1 MKINDYVLHKY
12 YYPYKYKYWLL
23 LVFLFFL
30 MLLFQSCEVELPAE
44 VGKAKAELPEKIDF
58 NLHVKPILSDK
69 CFACHGPDKA
79 GVKAELQLTSSS
91 LAFAEL
97 AENPGN
103 FPIVPGKLSKSQ
115 VFYRIISEDEELIM
129 PPLESNLSLSE
140 EEKAILIKWI
150 EQGAEFKPHW
160 AFIIPEKHPIPDIK
174 NQASAFNPIDNYVL
188 SRLEKEGLSQNA
200 EAEKEILIRRV
211 ALDLTGLP
219 PSIEQIDEFL
229 NNKSPNAYEQMVD
242 KLLASPHYGEK
253 MAVDWMDLSR
263 FADTHGYSVDRYR
276 PMWLWRDW
284 VIQAFNENMP
294 FNQFVEWQ
302 LAGDLL
308 PNPTKEQILATGFN
322 RNHAQ
327 NMEGGIVNEEF
338 RVEYVA
344 DRTNTL
350 GTAFLGLTVECAR
363 CHDHKYDPISQKE
376 YFQLFGYFNNIDEA
390 GQISWDDAMPVPTL
404 MITNDK
410 QDSIISFLDQQIS
423 VTENKLKEIKSLE
436 KEGFKSKEFQKPE
449 RIIKKPIAHF
459 SLDQIKG
466 KKFISKISLK
476 DSATL
481 VEPVIVEGKF
491 GKGVKLNGDEELN
504 LRKVGAFNRSQ
515 PFSIGIWVN
524 IPKSLK
530 DGVILHKGN
539 GAIIYNFRGYHLAL
553 RDNKFEL
560 LMAHTWPY
568 NNIIKVS
575 KEDVPKDKW
584 THLTVTYDGSSKA
597 DGFKLFVDGIEL
609 AFDVEK
615 DKLYKDIMFPNM
627 KDEPGLQIGA
637 RWRGTGIKDAVVDE
651 IKVFDL
657 ELTLPEIA
665 LLAHQEDKSFDSEE
679 IYDYYLNNFSV
690 AYKRNLKSLNQVRS
704 RKNKLLEDVPEVM
717 VMDELKSP
725 RKTFILE
732 RGVYDAKSE
741 EVIPGTPESILP
753 FPDTYPRNRLG
764 LAKWLMHKDH
774 PLTARVFVNRFWKN
788 YFGRGLVNT
797 TADFGNQ
804 GELPSHPELLDWLAI
819 QFLESGWNIK
829 ALQKTI
835 VMSSTYR
842 QSSMSTKEL
851 RELDP
856 DNVLLAR
863 GPAFRLSAE
872 MLRDNV
878 LYASGLLNEKLG
890 GPSVKPYQPEGL
902 WKVNGSAYTQD
913 KGSDLY
919 RRSLYT
925 FWKRTVPP
933 PSMNTFDAPSRSYCV
948 VNREKTSTPL
958 QALVLLNDP
967 QFVEA
972 SKALAIKQLNMEGEI
987 SAKITD
993 GFRLLTAR
1001 KPQRKELDA
1010 LLNLYEKQIEKFN
1023 KNSGKMAGWLT
1034 AGEMKVTSSLGKQE
1048 KIELAALSIVNSAII
1063 NSDAFITRR

>member
-1 MKINDYVLHKY
+1 MKMNDYLLKKY
-12 YYPYKYKYWLL
+12 CHHQYSYAFFCFLICAT
-23 LVFLFFL
+23 LFFS
-30 MLLFQSCEVELPAE
+30 SCGVELPPE
-44 VGKAKAELPEKIDF
+44 VAKAKSELPETIDF
-58 NLHVKPILSDK
+58 NIHVKPILSDK

-79 GVKAELQLTSSS
+79 GVKGGLQLTSGDV
-91 LAFAEL
+91 AFAEL
-97 AENPGN
+97 SENPGH

-115 VFYRIISEDEELIM
+115 VFHRIATDDQELVM
-129 PPLESNLSLSE
+129 PPLESNLTLSD

-150 EQGAEFKPHW
+150 EQGAKYKPHW
-160 AFIIPEKHPIPDIK
+160 AFIKPEKHPIPEI
-174 NQASAFNPIDNYVL
+174 NQGTVYNSIDNFVL
-188 SRLEKEGLSQNA
+188 SRLEKEGLTQQS

-211 ALDLTGLP
+211 SLDLTGLP
-219 PSIEQIDEFL
+219 PSLEDIEEFL
-229 NNKSPNAYEQMVD
+229 NNNSPDAYEQMVD

-276 PMWLWRDW
+276 PMWPWRDW
-284 VIQAFNENMP
+284 VIKSFNENMP
-294 FNQFVEWQ
+294 FDQFVEWQ

-308 PNPTKEQILATGFN
+308 PNPTREQILATGFN

-376 YFQLFGYFNNIDEA
+376 YFQLFGYFNNVDEA
-390 GQISWDDAMPVPTL
+390 GQISWDDAMPVPTIL
-404 MITNDK
+404 LTDEK
-410 QDSIISFLDQQIS
+410 QDSIIAFLDGEITK
-423 VTENKLKEIKSLE
+423 TEKELSKIKAQE
-436 KEGFKSKEFQKPE
+436 KEGFQSKEIQKTTQLN
-449 RIIKKPIAHF
+449 KKPIAHF
-459 SLDQIKG
+459 PLDELKRG
-466 KKFISKISLK
+466 NFVSRISNK

-481 VEPVIVEGKF
+481 VEPVFVEGKF
-491 GKGVKLNGDEELN
+491 GKGVRLNGDEEMN
-504 LRKVGAFNRSQ
+504 LRKVGVFNRSQ
-515 PFSIGIWVN
+515 PFTVGLWIN
-524 IPKSLK
+524 IPNSLK
-530 DGVILHKGN
+530 EGVIFHKGN
-539 GAIIYNFRGYHLAL
+539 GAIIYNFRGYHLAI

-568 NNIIKVS
+568 NNIIKLS
-575 KEDVPKDKW
+575 KDEVPKDKW
-584 THLTVTYDGSSKA
+584 IQLTVTYDGSSKA
-597 DGFKLFVDGIEL
+597 DGFKLFVDGEEL
-609 AFDVEK
+609 VFEVEK
-615 DKLYKDIMFPNM
+615 DKLYKDILFPSL
-627 KDEPGLQIGA
+627 KEEPGLQIGA
-637 RWRGTGIKDAVVDE
+637 RWRGTGIKGAIVDE
-651 IKVFDL
+651 IKVFDS
-657 ELTLPEIA
+657 ELTLPEISI
-665 LLAHQEDKSFDSEE
+665 LAHQENRSQQPDD
-679 IYDYYLNNFSV
+679 IYDFYLNNFSI
-690 AYKRNLKSLNQVRS
+690 AYRKNLKSLNELRAK
-704 RKNKLLEDVPEVM
+704 KNKLLEDIPEAM
-717 VMDELKSP
+717 VMDELENP

-741 EVIPGTPESILP
+741 EVIPGTPENILP
-753 FPDTYPRNRLG
+753 FPESLPKNRLG
-764 LAKWLMHKDH
+764 LAKWLMHKDN

-788 YFGRGLVNT
+788 YFGRGLVST

-804 GELPSHPELLDWLAI
+804 GELPSHPELLDWLAN
-819 QFLESGWNIK
+819 QFIESGWDIK
-829 ALQKTI
+829 AIQKLI
-835 VMSSTYR
+835 VMSATYR
-842 QSSMSTKEL
+842 QSSFSTPEL
-851 RELDP
+851 REIDP

-878 LYASGLLNEKLG
+878 LFASGLMNEKQG

-902 WKVNGSAYTQD
+902 WKVNGSAYKQD
-913 KGSDLY
+913 KGDDLY

-972 SKALAIKQLNMEGEI
+972 SKALATKQMNMEGEI
-987 SAKITD
+987 DEKIGR

-1001 KPQRKELDA
+1001 KPNGKELNA
-1010 LLNLYEKQIEKFN
+1010 LLSLYEKQVEKFN
-1023 KNSGKMAGWLT
+1023 KDSGKMAGWLT
-1034 AGEMKVTSSLGKQE
+1034 AGEMNVASSIGQQE
-1048 KIELAALSIVNSAII
+1048 KIELAALAIVNSAII